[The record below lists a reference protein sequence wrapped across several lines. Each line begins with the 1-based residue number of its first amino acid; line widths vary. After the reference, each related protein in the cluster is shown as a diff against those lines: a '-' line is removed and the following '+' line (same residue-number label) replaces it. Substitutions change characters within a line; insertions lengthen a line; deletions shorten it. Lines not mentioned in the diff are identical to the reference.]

1 MEPIK
6 TIVTKEPLLISGLV
20 EALIILGVSFGL
32 GLTPEQSA
40 AILAVVA
47 IVTSIVARAFVTP
60 TAE

>member
-60 TAE
+60 TAK